1 MQVALLPDFAEEGWP
16 SMDLMLEMLSR
27 EYAGL
32 DAADIHWREL
42 RPPFRRFWPA
52 VFGSGPRLRNSERL
66 CNRFCSY
73 PSYLRKHAAGW
84 DVFHILD
91 HSYSQLVHDL
101 PASRVVV
108 TCHDLDTFR
117 CLLAPDA
124 EPRPAWFRAMARRIL
139 RGLQKARWITCPSQ
153 ATRQALEQYQI
164 ISPDRICVIPNGVDP
179 VCSQPATPEAQ
190 AAARE
195 LLPEGRGEPWLLH
208 VGSTIP
214 RKRMELLLQILA
226 RLQDRAIPVRLAQVG
241 GELTPAQERLARD
254 ATVRNL
260 IYILPFVPKAT
271 LAAIYRRAALLV
283 LPSRAEGF
291 CLPLAE
297 AQACGLPAAV
307 TDLPVMRETG
317 GPATSYLPL
326 DDPDAWT
333 QKITDLL
340 LERASQPSA
349 WQARS
354 QIAQGWAGRFS
365 WRACAE
371 QMLALYRQIADTV

>member
-1 MQVALLPDFAEEGWP
+1 MQVALLPDFSEEGWP
-16 SMDLMLEMLSR
+16 SMDLMLEMLTR

-32 DAADIHWREL
+32 AAGDFYWREL
-42 RPPFRRFWPA
+42 RPPYRRFWPA
-52 VFGSGPRLRNSERL
+52 AFGPGAWLRNSERL
-66 CNRFCSY
+66 WNRFCAY
-73 PSYLRKHAAGW
+73 PSYLKKHAAGW
-84 DVFHILD
+84 DVFHLLD

-101 PASRVVV
+101 PASRVMV

-117 CLLAPDA
+117 CLLDPAA
-124 EPRPAWFRAMARRIL
+124 EPRPFWFRAMARCIL

-153 ATRQALEQYQI
+153 ATRQALLQYQI
-164 ISPDRICVIPNGVDP
+164 AQPDRVYVIPNGVDP
-179 VCSQPATPEAQ
+179 VCSQPVSPEAM
-190 AAARE
+190 AAARD
-195 LLPEGRGEPWLLH
+195 LLPDGRGEPWLLH

-226 RLQDRAIPVRLAQVG
+226 RLRDHAVPVRLAQVG
-241 GELTPAQERLARD
+241 GDLTPAQEKLARD
-254 ATVRNL
+254 ARVRDL
-260 IYILPFVPKAT
+260 IYILPFIPKAA
-271 LAAIYRRAALLV
+271 LAAVYRRAALLV

-297 AQACGLPAAV
+297 AQACGLPAVV

-326 DDPDAWT
+326 DNLDAWT

-340 LERASQPSA
+340 RERALQPAA

-354 QIAQGWAGRFS
+354 QAAQAWAHRFS
-365 WRACAE
+365 WRACAG
-371 QMLALYRQIADTV
+371 QMLDLYRQIAASA